1 MRSTTEMEII
11 IDKYADT
18 VKRICFLYVKKYH
31 DVEDIFQEV
40 FIKLMNYDKEFEND
54 EHLKSWIIRVSI
66 NKCKDHL
73 KSFFIKKTCSL
84 ENLDYDIPK
93 LEKEDSYVLEAVLA
107 LPEKYKAPIY
117 LHYFEGYTANEI
129 GGILH
134 KNENTIYTLLSR
146 GRAKLKEVLGDEE

>member
-1 MRSTTEMEII
+1 
-11 IDKYADT
+11 
-18 VKRICFLYVKKYH
+18 
-31 DVEDIFQEV
+31 
-40 FIKLMNYDKEFEND
+40 
-54 EHLKSWIIRVSI
+54 SI